1 VTTAIE
7 MQQVDVVRGD
17 RHVVR
22 GVTTSV
28 PAGSVVGLLGPS
40 GCGKTTL
47 LRSIVGVQANVEGDV
62 TVLGLRAGDPRLR
75 SQVGYASQKH
85 SLYDDL
91 SVRENIHYFSRL
103 LGVDPGRGQ
112 TVLDN
117 VQLADMA
124 GQRVDRLSGGQM
136 ARCSLAV
143 AVLNEP
149 RLLIL
154 DEPTV
159 GLDPVLRAELWQLF
173 LSLAADGV
181 TLLVS
186 SHVME
191 EAARCQWLL
200 LMRDGRILAEG
211 SPQQLLEVTSS
222 NSVEE
227 AFLKLIESKDKQ

>member
-1 VTTAIE
+1 MTAIE
-7 MQQVDVVRGD
+7 MHEVDVTRRG

-47 LRSIVGVQANVEGDV
+47 LRTIVGVQANVEGDV

-75 SQVGYASQKH
+75 SQVGYASQQH
-85 SLYDDL
+85 SLYEDL
-91 SVRENIHYFSRL
+91 SVRENVHYFSRL
-103 LGVDPGRGQ
+103 LGVDPDRGRA
-112 TVLDN
+112 VLDT
-117 VQLADMA
+117 VQLTEIAD
-124 GQRVDRLSGGQM
+124 QRVDRLSGGQT
-136 ARCSLAV
+136 ARCSLAI
-143 AVLNEP
+143 ALLNEP

-186 SHVME
+186 SHVMD

-200 LMRDGRILAEG
+200 LMRDGQMLAEG

-227 AFLKLIESKDKQ
+227 AFLRLIDSKDMQ

>member
-1 VTTAIE
+1 MTAIE
-7 MQQVDVVRGD
+7 VHQVGVVRGG

-28 PAGSVVGLLGPS
+28 PAGRVVGLLGPS

-47 LRSIVGVQANVEGDV
+47 MRSIVGVQANVTGDV
-62 TVLGLRAGDPRLR
+62 MVLGLPAGDPRLR
-75 SQVGYASQKH
+75 SQVGYASQEH

-91 SVRENIHYFSRL
+91 SVRENIQYFSRL
-103 LGVDPGRGQ
+103 LGVDPGRGRS
-112 TVLDN
+112 VLDF
-117 VQLADMA
+117 VQLADAA
-124 GQRVDRLSGGQM
+124 GQRVDRLSGGQK

-143 AVLNEP
+143 ALLNEP

-159 GLDPVLRAELWQLF
+159 GLDPVLRAELWRLF
-173 LSLAADGV
+173 ISLASDGV

-186 SHVME
+186 SHVMD

-200 LMRDGRILAEG
+200 LMRDGGMLAEG
-211 SPQQLLEVTSS
+211 SPQQLLDVTSS
-222 NSVEE
+222 HSVEE
-227 AFLKLIESKDKQ
+227 AFLRLIDSKDHQ

>member
-1 VTTAIE
+1 MTAIE
-7 MQQVDVVRGD
+7 MQQVDVVRGG

-47 LRSIVGVQANVEGDV
+47 LRSIVGVQANVEGHV
-62 TVLGLRAGDPRLR
+62 TVLGCRAGDPRLR
-75 SQVGYASQKH
+75 RQVGYASQEH

-103 LGVDPGRGQ
+103 LGVDPGRGRA
-112 TVLDN
+112 VLDI
-117 VQLADMA
+117 VQLTHIA
-124 GQRVDRLSGGQM
+124 GQRVDRLSGGET

-143 AVLNEP
+143 ALLNEP

-159 GLDPVLRAELWQLF
+159 GLDPVLRAELWRLF

-186 SHVME
+186 SHVMD

-200 LMRDGRILAEG
+200 LMRDGRMLAEG

-222 NSVEE
+222 ISVEE
-227 AFLKLIESKDKQ
+227 AFLKLIDSQDKQ